1 MTIGYPH
8 ARYSTNLAVVI
19 LVDVVKEL
27 LARMARL
34 ILSAGTDVTPP
45 VTILVDVVEE

>member
-1 MTIGYPH
+1 
-8 ARYSTNLAVVI
+8 LAVVI

-34 ILSAGTDVTPP
+34 ILRVGAGADVTPP
-45 VTILVDVVEE
+45 VTILVEVVEQQLEKTAP